1 MIGNDIDKKSI
12 KALAQLIEQCNNV
25 VITCHV
31 KPDGDAV
38 GSTLALFHILSTL
51 GKAAHI
57 ITPDSPPRS
66 LSIGYFRSKSPQ
78 STYRPPPLSGTI
90 CRYHDITTYR
100 VIYMRTSFQSNMC
113 AWPQTAYRQKNGQM
127 SHGRYND

>member
-66 LSIGYFRSKSPQ
+66 LRFLRRKGNYIFA
-78 STYRPPPLSGTI
+78 SG
-90 CRYHDITTYR
+90 
-100 VIYMRTSFQSNMC
+100 QE
-113 AWPQTAYRQKNGQM
+113 P
-127 SHGRYND
+127 